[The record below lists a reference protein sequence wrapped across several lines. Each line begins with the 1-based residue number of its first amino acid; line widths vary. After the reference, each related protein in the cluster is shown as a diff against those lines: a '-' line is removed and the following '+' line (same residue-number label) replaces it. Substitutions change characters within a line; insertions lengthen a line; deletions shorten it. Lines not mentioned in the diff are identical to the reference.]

1 MKTLQAVFILCALTP
16 FACKVVYKS
25 GRVSGTYELVS
36 KTVKKGDDVYGYA
49 GEIQVKELTNNRIIL
64 SFFITKGAPSYN
76 LGSFV
81 DTLILTDNTAIY
93 TVKEFDPSCKI
104 TFKFSNKGVQ
114 VNEQTDDY
122 NFGCGFGHA
131 VVANG
136 YFKRVSSEIPVIKD
150 LTTGEELK

>member
-1 MKTLQAVFILCALTP
+1 MKYLFIITMTFACTS
-16 FACKVVYKS
+16 FACKVREKPT
-25 GRVSGTYELVS
+25 GMSGTYELVS